1 MRPHLKKPKVQ
12 SQTKWGPSVDQ
23 CPHVKTTVHDWLESV
38 LARQWCSIATA
49 PELWSGVAALRSST
63 RRREAMLNA
72 AFHTDTLKKNTKP
85 WQFLLRVWVSGVPD
99 VRLTVPTPGI
109 QECKPTQDSGVLA
122 TAWNPGVQTSLF
134 RRMEALFVIQLT
146 EIVNLGSK
154 TCPQIVFEY
163 MYVY

>member
-1 MRPHLKKPKVQ
+1 MRTHCR
-12 SQTKWGPSVDQ
+12 SVSPCKD
-23 CPHVKTTVHDWLESV
+23 VKSTVHGWPESV

-49 PELWSGVAALRSST
+49 SELWSGVAALRSST
-63 RRREAMLNA
+63 RRHEAMLNA
-72 AFHTDTLKKNTKP
+72 AFHTDTLKKKKKKP
-85 WQFLLRVWVSGVPD
+85 WQFLLRVWVSDVPD
-99 VRLTVPTPGI
+99 ARLTVPTPRI

-122 TAWNPGVQTSLF
+122 TVWNPGVQTSLF

>member
-1 MRPHLKKPKVQ
+1 MRTQCQSVSPCKVH
-12 SQTKWGPSVDQ
+12 
-23 CPHVKTTVHDWLESV
+23 CPR
-38 LARQWCSIATA
+38 LAGVSTGEAMMFHSNGSWAV
-49 PELWSGVAALRSST
+49 EWSGCFEKQHKKAWSHAERCIP
-63 RRREAMLNA
+63 
-72 AFHTDTLKKNTKP
+72 HWHIKKNIKP
-85 WQFLLRVWVSGVPD
+85 WQFLLRVWVSDVPD

-122 TAWNPGVQTSLF
+122 TVWNPGVQTPLF